1 MTRYTRI
8 GRVLLAG
15 LGAEYARRP
24 YSPLR
29 PERAGARVEG

>member
-24 YSPLR
+24 YSPWKL
-29 PERAGARVEG
+29 